1 MKLLIISILLLS
13 LTGCASYANYRNSVD
28 PCQRIGKEENYK
40 FPNYCFAN
48 AGKQIYYVRD
58 VNNKVIY
65 TIK

>member
-1 MKLLIISILLLS
+1 MKTIILLIVTLLQ
-13 LTGCASYANYRNSVD
+13 GCASYANYRNSVD

-48 AGKQIYYVRD
+48 HGKQLYYVRD
-58 VNNKVIY
+58 ANNKIIY